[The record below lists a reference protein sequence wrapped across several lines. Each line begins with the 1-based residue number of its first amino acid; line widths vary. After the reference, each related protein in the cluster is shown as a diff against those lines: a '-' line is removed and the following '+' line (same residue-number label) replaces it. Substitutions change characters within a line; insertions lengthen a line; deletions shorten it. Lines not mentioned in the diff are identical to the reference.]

1 MTFIKV
7 YSSAKYNKFFNV
19 LILTVSNIFYAFI
32 NPLKTKLSL
41 IKWINYL
48 YSEFSK
54 YLIIESIF
62 IE

>member
-32 NPLKTKLSL
+32 NPLKIMLPRDL
-41 IKWINYL
+41 L
-48 YSEFSK
+48 YDIADIYE
-54 YLIIESIF
+54 
-62 IE
+62 